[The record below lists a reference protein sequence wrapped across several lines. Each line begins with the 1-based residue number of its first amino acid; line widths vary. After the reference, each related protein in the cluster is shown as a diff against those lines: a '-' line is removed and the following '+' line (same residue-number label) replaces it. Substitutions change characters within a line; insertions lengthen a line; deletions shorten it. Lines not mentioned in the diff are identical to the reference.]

1 MMSLVTLMPV
11 NFWIKERINQEAM
24 IPIRPIIA
32 EVRVEPAAATAFS
45 SPPLVKYLKPPEMNI
60 KRKIRP
66 AKKTT
71 NWRIL

>member
-45 SPPLVKYLKPPEMNI
+45 SPPPCKSNTPDNSQNPDNNQEGSY
-60 KRKIRP
+60 
-66 AKKTT
+66 
-71 NWRIL
+71 